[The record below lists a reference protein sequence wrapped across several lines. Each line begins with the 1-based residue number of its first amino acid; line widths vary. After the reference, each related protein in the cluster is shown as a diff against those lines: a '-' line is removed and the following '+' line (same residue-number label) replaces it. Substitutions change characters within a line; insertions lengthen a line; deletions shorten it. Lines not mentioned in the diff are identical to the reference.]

1 MIMEGFNVMITGC
14 SSFSKE
20 LIECLKNNADD
31 VEIKVVGVDCNEHN
45 LLRANIDWAYVVPK
59 ITHPNYIGEIVKLC
73 KKHDVKVILPY
84 ITKELLLLS
93 ENRDKFEREGIKVSV
108 SSPESLLVA
117 NDKKKIGERYAHL
130 MPAQLSP
137 HSSYDVKAFIESIED
152 AGGKVCCKI
161 SNGCGGQGFFVIDD
175 KKSKEI
181 TLLGRKD
188 APLYLSRE
196 YAMRLIETNGYNVIL
211 QEYRK
216 GKDYSVCV
224 LAGNG
229 EVLAEVGY
237 IGHSMVCGAV
247 MSGEIKKH
255 EEAYRIAADITKE
268 LQLDGNLCFDFIV
281 EQDKAWLLE
290 VNPRINATLPFC
302 CKAGANLAYLRCLQL
317 LGHNVTPPEIQYG
330 LKMKKYYESEYY
342 I

>member
-1 MIMEGFNVMITGC
+1 MKGFNVMITGC

-20 LIECLKNNADD
+20 LIECLKNNADS

-45 LLRANIDWAYVVPK
+45 LLRTNVDWAYVVPK
-59 ITHPNYIGEIVKLC
+59 ITHPSYIESLIGIC
-73 KKHDVKVILPY
+73 KKHDVKIILPY

-93 ENRDKFEREGIKVSV
+93 ENIEKFESEGIKVSV
-108 SSPESLLVA
+108 SSPESLRIA
-117 NDKKKIGERYAHL
+117 NNKKKIGERYAQL
-130 MPAQLSP
+130 MPAQLLP
-137 HSSYDVKAFIESIED
+137 HSASEVNDFVESVEST
-152 AGGKVCCKI
+152 GGKVCCKI

-175 KKSKEI
+175 KKSNDI
-181 TLLGRKD
+181 AILGRKD
-188 APLYLSRE
+188 TPLYLSKE
-196 YAMRLIETNGYNVIL
+196 YAIRLIEDNDYNVIL
-211 QEYRK
+211 QEFRK

-224 LAGNG
+224 LANKG

-237 IGHSMVCGAV
+237 IGYSMVCGAV

-255 EEAYRIAADITKE
+255 EEAYRIAAEITKE